1 METEGHEMKRTA
13 GWLIIIVLFLLLANV
28 AATVEFGGEPS
39 YDPARLAREQA
50 ALQNELYWGPI
61 WAAVWNLAGALIV
74 LGVPALLLGA
84 GGVAVWRFL
93 EERTPDAA
101 GRLPVLRSELA
112 TAGPASLGA
121 FHETQRTSASRQ
133 AVPHSV
139 TYAPHAHSDYRA
151 TGIGGSG
158 VLEPPALALPSVTDF
173 ADIGH
178 APTMQSILLGLG
190 AGGERITVPVKSL
203 WHIALAGPTGN
214 GKSNIA
220 RLVVAQLQAL
230 GAQVCVGDPKWTEYD
245 AEQDEDWRP
254 IAARL
259 ARDPAYKAGDIAALL
274 GWAVGE
280 LERRLELRRA
290 QQRLGPPIFLYLDE
304 LPWIAS
310 HVKDAEASIGELV
323 RVGRG
328 VGLFL
333 LVGAQDMLAKS
344 VSLSA
349 ERDNFRTGFYLG
361 GDRKTGSVLLG
372 LPQRDVS
379 DPQGVGVAWLRSAA
393 TTPPQLVRVPYASNR
408 AVRSLLATAP
418 RRTTPAPRPHH
429 EAEAVVRP
437 LPSALNERQRA
448 LLAAMARATGTNEI
462 LHQVYGVDTGR
473 RGADYKAGV
482 EALRNDQAAIARAMG
497 VQG

>member
-1 METEGHEMKRTA
+1 MKQTLGWVIIIGLFILLAVTA
-13 GWLIIIVLFLLLANV
+13 GQSL
-28 AATVEFGGEPS
+28 GEGKPS
-39 YDPARLAREQA
+39 YDPARFAREQA
-50 ALQNELYWGPI
+50 ALENELFWSPI
-61 WAAVWNLAGALIV
+61 RAAVWNIAGLVIV
-74 LGVPALLLGA
+74 LSVPVLLLGA
-84 GGVAVWRFL
+84 GGVALWRFL

-101 GRLPVLRSELA
+101 GRLPVLRSQLA
-112 TAGPASLGA
+112 EAAPGALGA
-121 FHETQRTSASRQ
+121 FHATQQASAARQ
-133 AVPHSV
+133 PVPHSI

-151 TGIGGSG
+151 TGAVGPGA
-158 VLEPPALALPSVTDF
+158 LDAPPLALPGVTDF

-259 ARDPAYKAGDIAALL
+259 ARDPAYKAADIAKLL
-274 GWAVGE
+274 GWAAGE
-280 LERRLELRRA
+280 LERRLEMRRA
-290 QQRLGPPIFLYLDE
+290 QQKLGPPIFLYLDE

-310 HVKDAEASIGELV
+310 HVKDAEAHIGELV

-372 LPQRDVS
+372 LPQREISEPD
-379 DPQGVGVAWLRSAA
+379 GVGVAWLRSAA
-393 TTPPQLVRVPYASNR
+393 TTPPQLVRVPYASNQ
-408 AVRSLLATAP
+408 AVRGLLATAP
-418 RRTTPAPRPHH
+418 QRARKP
-429 EAEAVVRP
+429 AEATPVASGSQATALASTASASADARRAAELFLQGADVAQIVRE
-437 LPSALNERQRA
+437 LS
-448 LLAAMARATGTNEI
+448 
-462 LHQVYGVDTGR
+462 GVQASEGR
-473 RGADYKAGV
+473 RYQNESARV
-482 EALRNDQAAIARAMG
+482 QALIREGMRA
-497 VQG
+497 